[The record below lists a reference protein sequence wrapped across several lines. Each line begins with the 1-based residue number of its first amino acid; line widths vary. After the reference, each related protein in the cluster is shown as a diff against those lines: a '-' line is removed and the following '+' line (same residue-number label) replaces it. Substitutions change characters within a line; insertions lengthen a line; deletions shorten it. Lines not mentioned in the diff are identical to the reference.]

1 MDYHM
6 QLSYLDYTLP
16 KQRKSLHRSAHGET
30 ELDNIKRNERKKKR
44 ARSSLERM
52 FLTPLFESANG
63 RRRKARR
70 KKLCRS

>member
-30 ELDNIKRNERKKKR
+30 ELEKIKRNEKKKKR

-52 FLTPLFESANG
+52 FLTSL
-63 RRRKARR
+63 
-70 KKLCRS
+70 